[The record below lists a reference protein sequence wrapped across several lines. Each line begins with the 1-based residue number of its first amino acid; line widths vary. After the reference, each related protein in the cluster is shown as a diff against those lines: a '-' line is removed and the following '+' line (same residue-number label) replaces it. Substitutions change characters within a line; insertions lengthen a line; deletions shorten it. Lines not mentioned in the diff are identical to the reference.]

1 MQRRREDSGPQG
13 HPHMWGSLPA
23 AASLR
28 TRMGLLPARHASM
41 PILAWPLRS
50 FSTLMSTVTSSL
62 RQSNPTML
70 PGTTAGFGAR
80 RTSVRRSDGCP
91 ARARSAVDAK
101 AGLAARHRSLAQIQ
115 TCATHNRWAALGR
128 SGPCKELD
136 RSKDGSVHTTRPN
149 STPVCQCWRVYVS
162 MRLCVC
168 IVLKVSVKGCVNLCG
183 HFGSK
188 TRRVS
193 LTSLF

>member
-1 MQRRREDSGPQG
+1 MPQCQASHG
-13 HPHMWGSLPA
+13 HCGFP
-23 AASLR
+23 
-28 TRMGLLPARHASM
+28 
-41 PILAWPLRS
+41 

-80 RTSVRRSDGCP
+80 RTSVLRSDGCL

-168 IVLKVSVKGCVNLCG
+168 IVLKVSVKGCVHLCG